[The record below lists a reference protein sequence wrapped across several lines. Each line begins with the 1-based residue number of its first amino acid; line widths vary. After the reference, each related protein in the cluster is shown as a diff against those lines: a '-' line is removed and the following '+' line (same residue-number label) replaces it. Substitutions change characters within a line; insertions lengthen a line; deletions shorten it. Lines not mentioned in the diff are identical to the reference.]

1 MIDFYHYYDIDL
13 YPANFIEYTS
23 NDHPGMYHR
32 IKLSKKKLSQESR
45 KGFLFIMPFRFN
57 EVILCYFSY
66 IHKYHKHFTTSL
78 TIFLYNDKNIL

>member
-13 YPANFIEYTS
+13 YPADFIEYTS
-23 NDHPGMYHR
+23 YDHPGMYHR
-32 IKLSKKKLSQESR
+32 IKHIQEKSSQESR
-45 KGFLFIMPFRFN
+45 KGFLFIMLFRFN

-66 IHKYHKHFTTSL
+66 IHKFYKHFTTLL

>member
-1 MIDFYHYYDIDL
+1 M

-23 NDHPGMYHR
+23 NGHPGMYHR

-45 KGFLFIMPFRFN
+45 KGFLFIMLFRFN

-66 IHKYHKHFTTSL
+66 IHKFYKHFTTLL

>member
-1 MIDFYHYYDIDL
+1 M

-23 NDHPGMYHR
+23 NDHPGMYNR

-45 KGFLFIMPFRFN
+45 KGFLFIMLFRFN

-66 IHKYHKHFTTSL
+66 IHKYYKHFTTLL

>member
-1 MIDFYHYYDIDL
+1 M

-32 IKLSKKKLSQESR
+32 INLSKKKLSQEIR
-45 KGFLFIMPFRFN
+45 KGFLFIMLFRFN

-66 IHKYHKHFTTSL
+66 IHKYYKHFTTLL

>member
-23 NDHPGMYHR
+23 NDHQGMYHR

-45 KGFLFIMPFRFN
+45 KGFLFIMLFRFN

-66 IHKYHKHFTTSL
+66 IHKYYKHFTTLL

>member
-23 NDHPGMYHR
+23 NDHPGMYHL
-32 IKLSKKKLSQESR
+32 IKLSKKKLSQLSR
-45 KGFLFIMPFRFN
+45 KGFLFIMLFRFN

-66 IHKYHKHFTTSL
+66 IHKYYKHFTTLL

>member
-45 KGFLFIMPFRFN
+45 KGFLF
-57 EVILCYFSY
+57 LCYFALMKLY
-66 IHKYHKHFTTSL
+66 YV
-78 TIFLYNDKNIL
+78 IFRIFINFANILLLY